1 MSHSHLFR
9 KKYAM
14 SGSLIHAG
22 TVARQNARALSRRLA
37 GEAAFL
43 DHCATDDAFSSHLA
57 AAIRRSADDTRSRAR
72 EKLLDASHAPRL
84 S

>member
-1 MSHSHLFR
+1 
-9 KKYAM
+9 M

-22 TVARQNARALSRRLA
+22 TVARQHARALSRRLA

-43 DHCATDDAFSSHLA
+43 DHCATDDAFSSHHA

-72 EKLLDASHAPRL
+72 EKLLDASHPPRV